1 MNFRK
6 QCLRASLVLAL
17 SFSALSPVAMAAQTE
32 AERQAVIMSM
42 FKDDAVLTE
51 DVHREFWS
59 GLQDPEA
66 AVSRGALERVA
77 FALKNN
83 IEMERATVVS
93 YKASIKQRKPVVDK
107 SYEAALKTRVEM
119 MKMRKLST
127 DAVLAKD
134 KEFRDSLVAVSRG
147 KPVEANGTK
156 ITMTNEL
163 IDQALVRLE
172 ASYARLERLLNPVW
186 TPAPAK

>member
-6 QCLRASLVLAL
+6 QCLHACMVLAL
-17 SFSALSPVAMAAQTE
+17 SCAALSPVAIAAQTD
-32 AERQAVIMSM
+32 AERQTVIMSM

-51 DVHREFWS
+51 EVHREFWS
-59 GLQDPEA
+59 GLKDPEA
-66 AVSRGALERVA
+66 AVSRSAMERVA

-83 IEMERATVVS
+83 IELERATVVS

-107 SYEAALKTRVEM
+107 SYESALKTRLEM
-119 MKMRKLST
+119 MRMRNLST
-127 DAVLAKD
+127 DSVLARD
-134 KEFRDSLVAVSRG
+134 KEFRDSLVAVSKG
-147 KPVEANGTK
+147 KPVETNGTK
-156 ITMTNEL
+156 ITMTNAL

>member
-17 SFSALSPVAMAAQTE
+17 SFSALSPAAMAAQTE

-83 IEMERATVVS
+83 LEMERATVVS

-107 SYEAALKTRVEM
+107 SYESALKTRLEM
-119 MKMRKLST
+119 MQMRKLPT
-127 DAVLAKD
+127 DAVMAKD
-134 KEFRDSLVAVSRG
+134 KAFRESLALVAKG

-156 ITMTNEL
+156 ITMTNAL

-172 ASYARLERLLNPVW
+172 DSYARLERLLNPVW